1 MNAFPRP
8 PKEIC
13 LAVRV
18 RNNRLR
24 ERRLAA
30 GLTIKQLAKAAKVHF
45 GGYTVLENMYE
56 SPRMKNGQWRKIARR
71 MARYYKLPIEELF
84 PAGVEAVKHA
94 TVVRKIDAAEL
105 GPLLANP
112 KADPLLLPEGT
123 KIRSDSLRNELDRAV
138 DGIPEYLPPEQ
149 R

>member
-1 MNAFPRP
+1 MT

-13 LAVRV
+13 LTVRV

-24 ERRLAA
+24 ERRHTA
-30 GLTIKQLAKAAKVHF
+30 GLTIKQLAKLAKVHF
-45 GGYTVLENMYE
+45 GGYTQLENM
-56 SPRMKNGQWRKIARR
+56 SVNPRMKDGRWRKIAKR

-94 TVVRKIDAAEL
+94 RAVRKIDASEL

-123 KIRSDSLRNELDRAV
+123 RMRSNSLRNELDKAV
-138 DGIPEYLPPEQ
+138 ADIPEYLPPE
-149 R
+149 

>member
-1 MNAFPRP
+1 MP

-13 LAVRV
+13 LTVRV

-30 GLTIKQLAKAAKVHF
+30 GLTIKQLAKLAKVHF
-45 GGYTVLENMYE
+45 GGYTQLENMYQ
-56 SPRMKNGQWRKIARR
+56 SPRMKNGQWRNVARR
-71 MARYYKLPIEELF
+71 MARYYRLPIEELF
-84 PAGVEAVKHA
+84 PVGVEAVKHA
-94 TVVRKIDAAEL
+94 RVVRKIDAAEL

-123 KIRSDSLRNELDRAV
+123 KIRNDSLRNELDRAV
-138 DGIPEYLPPEQ
+138 DGIPVPPERQ
-149 R
+149 